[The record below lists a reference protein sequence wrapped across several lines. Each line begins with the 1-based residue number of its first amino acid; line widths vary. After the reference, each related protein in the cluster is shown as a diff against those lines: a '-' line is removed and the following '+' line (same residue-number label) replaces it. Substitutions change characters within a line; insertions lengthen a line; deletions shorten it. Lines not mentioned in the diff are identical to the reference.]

1 MRSNFGSDTVTTY
14 IVESLLI
21 SFRLMFC
28 SSHFKLGHKFRLSAS
43 SEPGILEDDRATVDA
58 LVTLLS
64 INDGSRLSV
73 RHLGNAIR
81 TRCILE
87 DTPGYTSRTTL
98 SSVDTT
104 LIIGRTALLTFKVRV
119 EIRRR
124 VSAWSIP
131 RDLYFCIALVGRGRH
146 VDMRWAF
153 RHGTQV
159 IMARG

>member
-1 MRSNFGSDTVTTY
+1 MTTH

-43 SEPGILEDDRATVDA
+43 SEPGILEGDRAIVDA
-58 LVTLLS
+58 LVTLLP

-73 RHLGNAIR
+73 RHLRNAIR
-81 TRCILE
+81 ARRILE
-87 DTPGYTSRTTL
+87 DTPGYPPPATL

-104 LIIGRTALLTFKVRV
+104 LIIGRTARLTFKVRV

-146 VDMRWAF
+146 VDMRWTF
-153 RHGTQV
+153 RHGAQV
-159 IMARG
+159 MMARG